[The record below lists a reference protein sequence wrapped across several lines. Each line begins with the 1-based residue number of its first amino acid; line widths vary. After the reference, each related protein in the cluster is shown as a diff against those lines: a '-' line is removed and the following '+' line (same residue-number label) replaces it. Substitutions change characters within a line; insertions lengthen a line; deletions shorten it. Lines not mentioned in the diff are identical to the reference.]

1 MLRADSLDNLGFVLD
16 FTELK
21 DVVSKWV
28 HDHWDHGF
36 LLNDRDQELLTALK
50 SLQRS
55 KIFVFENENP
65 TAEVIARYLFNVV
78 RGQYGPLVSRVRIW
92 ESPNQ
97 YAEYFEEGG

>member
-1 MLRADSLDNLGFVLD
+1 MLRADSLDKLGFVLD

-21 DVVSKWV
+21 DVVSKWI
-28 HDHWDHGF
+28 DNHWDHGF

-55 KIFVFENENP
+55 KIFVFNKENP
-65 TAEVIARYLFNVV
+65 TAEVIAKYLFNVI
-78 RGQYGPLVSRVRIW
+78 REQYGPLVSRVRIW